1 MTVFHPHKSYVS
13 VDYCSISLAVRKKGA
28 ATGEGTYGE
37 WELKIASDATHI
49 GLEKSMMIDLD

>member
-1 MTVFHPHKSYVS
+1 MFHPHKSYVS